1 MKKGIVFAIA
11 LLGLT
16 QCKQAENKGPEPAA
30 SVLASEAQ
38 AYAMEAQA
46 ALGQTLQK
54 QMAAGGP
61 ASAIDFCN
69 LKALPITDSVAA
81 ARGVQLARVTDRAR
95 NAKNRSTAA
104 ETALMEQLRQVPE
117 GIDSLFLEGNGVR
130 HYYFPIRTAELC
142 LQCHGTPNE
151 QIPPEVLELLS
162 QRYPAD
168 SATGYGPGQLR
179 GLWKVSV
186 PLTP

>member
-1 MKKGIVFAIA
+1 MFAIA

-16 QCKQAENKGPEPAA
+16 QCKQAENKAPEVPEPAPF
-30 SVLASEAQ
+30 VLASEAQ
-38 AYAMEAQA
+38 AFAMEAQA

-81 ARGVQLARVTDRAR
+81 TRGVQLARVTDRAR

-104 ETALMEQLRQVPE
+104 ETALMEQLRMAPE
-117 GIDSLFLEGNGVR
+117 GIDSLFLEANGVR
-130 HYYFPIRTAELC
+130 HYYFPIRTAALC
-142 LQCHGTPNE
+142 MQCHGTPNE
-151 QIPPEVLELLS
+151 QITPEVLELLS

-168 SATGYGPGQLR
+168 SATGYSPGQLR